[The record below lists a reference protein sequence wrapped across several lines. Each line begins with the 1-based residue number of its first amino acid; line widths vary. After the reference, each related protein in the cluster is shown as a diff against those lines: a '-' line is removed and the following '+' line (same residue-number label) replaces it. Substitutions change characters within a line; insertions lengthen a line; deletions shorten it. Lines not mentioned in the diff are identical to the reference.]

1 MADKEAEDRK
11 EWEDQLASNE
21 NALALLDLLDASTDK
36 ILNNVK
42 SGLGSDGK
50 SDGSCK
56 SQKDEKLLDEVDIYR
71 DIDNEIEY
79 INDKLEEQEKILSRV
94 KDDNVE
100 YYKALEK

>member
-21 NALALLDLLDASTDK
+21 NAIALLDLLDASTDK

-50 SDGSCK
+50 LDGSSK
-56 SQKDEKLLDEVDIYR
+56 NQKDEKLLDEVDVYR
-71 DIDNEIEY
+71 DIDNEIVY
-79 INDKLEEQEKILSRV
+79 INDKLDEQEKILSRV

-100 YYKALEK
+100 YYKALEE